1 MDILTFYVIGGLTYL
16 FALMVKRKLLST
28 YAKWE
33 HVQTVSGLRG
43 EQVAR
48 KILDNN
54 QLQFVSVRSQP
65 GELTDH
71 YDPRSKSISLSA
83 QNFMSESVSATAI
96 AAHEC
101 GHAIQDANGYLPM
114 KLRAAAIPAANAAA
128 RFGIPAAILGG
139 VLGINIMVQVGMLAY
154 AGSIL
159 VMFLVLPVEF
169 NASKVALQQ
178 LEQLDL
184 TAPGGQDGAKQVLR
198 AAAMTYVAGVASSAG
213 YVVFIAISAGS
224 SMFGKTKGPHV
235 K

>member
-1 MDILTFYVIGGLTYL
+1 MDVMVFYVVGGLAYF
-16 FALMVKRKLLST
+16 FALAVKRKLLST

-33 HVQTVSGLRG
+33 QVQTVSGLRG

-54 QLQFVSVRSQP
+54 RLQFVSVSRQA
-65 GELTDH
+65 GALTDH

-83 QNFMSESVSATAI
+83 QNFISESVSATAI

-114 KLRAAAIPAANAAA
+114 KLRAVAIPVANTAA
-128 RFGIPAAILGG
+128 RYGIPVAILGG
-139 VLGINIMVQVGMLAY
+139 ILGINSIVQLGMLAY

-159 VMFLVLPVEF
+159 VTLLVLPVEF

-178 LEQLDL
+178 LEQLNL
-184 TAPGGQDGAKQVLR
+184 TSAGGQDGAKQVLR
-198 AAAMTYVAGVASSAG
+198 AAAMTYVAGIASSAG
-213 YVVFIAISAGS
+213 YVVLIAISAGRS
-224 SMFGKTKGPHV
+224 LFGKTKV
-235 K
+235 